1 MGEVNKPGNFNIE
14 KDVMT
19 LFEALGKAGDI
30 NVYGKRDSVIV
41 IRQKGPE
48 KKVYSLSLNSGKDI
62 FASEAYY
69 IQQNDV
75 IYVKANDTKARQS
88 NVPGNEG
95 RTLSFWLSL
104 ASVLTAIGVF
114 IFK

>member
-1 MGEVNKPGNFNIE
+1 MGEVNNPGNFKID
-14 KDVMT
+14 KDAMT
-19 LFEALGKAGDI
+19 LFEALGRAGDI

-48 KKVYSLSLNSGKDI
+48 KKVYSLCMNSGKDI

-75 IYVKANDTKARQS
+75 IYVKANGTRARQS

>member
-1 MGEVNKPGNFNIE
+1 
-14 KDVMT
+14 
-19 LFEALGKAGDI
+19 
-30 NVYGKRDSVIV
+30 
-41 IRQKGPE
+41 
-48 KKVYSLSLNSGKDI
+48 
-62 FASEAYY
+62 
-69 IQQNDV
+69 V
-75 IYVKANDTKARQS
+75 IYVKANGTRARQS